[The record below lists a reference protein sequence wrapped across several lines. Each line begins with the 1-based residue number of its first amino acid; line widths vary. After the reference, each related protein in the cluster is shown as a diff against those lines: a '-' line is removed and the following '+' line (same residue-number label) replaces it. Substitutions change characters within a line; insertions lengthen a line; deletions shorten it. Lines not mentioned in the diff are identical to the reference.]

1 MSNYIFRYEPKK
13 TDLVQIE
20 EILKASGFFKE
31 SEVEIALSLFEDKIN
46 NKENSTYQFV
56 ILENKDK
63 ILGYS
68 CFGFIDGT
76 ETSFDLYWI
85 AVNQNLKRKGFGTII
100 LKETERIIRRE
111 EGVHIY
117 IETSST
123 LLYKPTRH
131 FYEKNSYTIEA
142 RIKDFYDINDDKI
155 IYSKKLID
163 DI

>member
-1 MSNYIFRYEPKK
+1 MNNYTFRYEPQK
-13 TDLVQIE
+13 TDLVQIK
-20 EILKASGFFKE
+20 EILKVSGFFKE

-46 NKENSTYQFV
+46 NKETSTYQFV
-56 ILENKDK
+56 ILEDKDK

-100 LKETERIIRRE
+100 LKETERIIKSN
-111 EGVHIY
+111 EGFHIY

-123 LLYKPTRH
+123 PLYKPTRQ
-131 FYEKNSYTIEA
+131 FYEKNSYKIEA